1 MVDNPCFECGQCCQH
16 FRVSF
21 YHGEIAG
28 TGAGVVPTE
37 LTTQI
42 TPHLSC
48 MKGTEKGRAPCV
60 ALRHSNEEGYRC
72 SIYENRPSP
81 CREFNIL
88 NDDGT
93 VNQDCQKLQ
102 QIAKQKKQQGLGGL
116 PNQQFKTASLLEPCV
131 GIQKHCLGVASIA
144 YSQLALD

>member
-1 MVDNPCFECGQCCQH
+1 MADNPCFECGQCCQH

-28 TGAGVVPTE
+28 TATGTGAGVVPAE

-48 MKGTEKGRAPCV
+48 MKGTEKGGAPCV

-93 VNQDCQKLQ
+93 VNLDCQKLQ

-116 PNQQFKTASLLEPCV
+116 PN
-131 GIQKHCLGVASIA
+131 
-144 YSQLALD
+144 